1 MSSTK
6 TYMGY
11 MFHKRSSQTEIGR
24 LAMSLFNDVT
34 WDGTQHQTKLK
45 TKGTEFEQAFNDS
58 VNDYRLW
65 TKAAKVLLDMPELPR
80 FVFPKS

>member
-11 MFHKRSSQTEIGR
+11 MFHKRSSETEIGK
-24 LAMSLFNDVT
+24 LAILLFNDIS
-34 WDGTQHQTKLK
+34 WDGKQHQAKLK

-58 VNDYRLW
+58 VNEYKVW
-65 TKAAKVLLDMPELPR
+65 SKAPKVVLDMPELPR
-80 FVFPKS
+80 FIFPKS